1 MHTKMCIVGTVYV
14 HINHAILSVVEYAV
28 PNIASMIKCEQ
39 KYASHNITWLL
50 KSLKLFLH
58 C

>member
-14 HINHAILSVVEYAV
+14 HINHALLSVVEYAV

-39 KYASHNITWLL
+39 KYA
-50 KSLKLFLH
+50 
-58 C
+58 